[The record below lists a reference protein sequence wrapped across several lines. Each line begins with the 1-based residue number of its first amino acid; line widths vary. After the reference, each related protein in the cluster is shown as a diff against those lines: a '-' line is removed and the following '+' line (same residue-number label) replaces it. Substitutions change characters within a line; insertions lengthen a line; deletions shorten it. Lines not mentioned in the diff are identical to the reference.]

1 VTRVNVYDYSPTEA
15 GDPPALVG
23 HFESSKAEEW
33 SDKDYNGN
41 GNGSGG
47 VGRGQAVLRTAQG
60 RWVLVHWTHWEN
72 ETGLCEYIEAEQA
85 EQWLLRHQY
94 DDAVAK
100 YFGPIAE
107 ERGPGQPPIGDRL
120 AVRFPDAVRNRLKA
134 SAQEQDTSES
144 AIVRNIVSA
153 HYGNPT

>member
-1 VTRVNVYDYSPTEA
+1 VTRVNVYDYSPTEV

-33 SDKDYNGN
+33 SDKDCN

-47 VGRGQAVLRTAQG
+47 VGRGQAVLRTARG

-72 ETGLCEYIEAEQA
+72 ETGLCEYIEPEQA

-94 DDAVAK
+94 DEDAAK

-120 AVRFPDAVRNRLKA
+120 AVRLPDDTRAKVKA
-134 SAQEQDTSES
+134 RAIELGTSES
-144 AIVRNIVSA
+144 AVVRTIVTN
-153 HYGNPT
+153 HFTN